1 MYEDFLYD
9 RQRPKQ
15 FYFRKSVDLLFSLL
29 KAVSLSRSGKAH
41 ERRKAMD
48 I

>member
-1 MYEDFLYD
+1 MYDDFLTTVSA
-9 RQRPKQ
+9 RNSSTLE
-15 FYFRKSVDLLFSLL
+15 KSVDLLFSLL
-29 KAVSLSRSGKAH
+29 KAESLSRSGKAH